1 MQIGHANTHKP
12 ITIFEAVVYNKVMG
26 VMEQQAGQR
35 EKRMRIQRA
44 LAVTLFRLTT
54 QNPRLSFATTQELV
68 KHLKLDPGPTVTR
81 RVHQAYQR
89 MEQKGLLERKYE
101 NGKLT
106 VSLTVKGQHIA
117 ERLDAA
123 DSIVPKQPGHWDGK
137 WRVVIFDVWE
147 YRRGMRDKLRK
158 MLIKAGFLKLQNSVW
173 VYPYDCEDLFVF
185 VRSDLHLGKSMLY
198 MIVESI
204 ENDAHLRDH
213 FGL

>member
-1 MQIGHANTHKP
+1 
-12 ITIFEAVVYNKVMG
+12 
-26 VMEQQAGQR
+26 
-35 EKRMRIQRA
+35 
-44 LAVTLFRLTT
+44 
-54 QNPRLSFATTQELV
+54 
-68 KHLKLDPGPTVTR
+68 
-81 RVHQAYQR
+81 

-101 NGKLT
+101 NGKLA

-123 DSIVPKQPGHWDGK
+123 DAIVPKKPSRWDGK
-137 WRVVIFDVWE
+137 WRVVMFDVWE

-158 MLIKAGFLKLQNSVW
+158 MLSKAGFLKLQNSVW

-204 ENDAHLRDH
+204 ENDAQLRKH